1 MGLVREQFEK
11 VGKNS
16 HMTIDDSTSVAPAEA
31 SKPALIDTNYQMNY
45 SEKYQGHFTENQGMF
60 MMSLNVVQNVQKIVR
75 HVEPKADS
83 TPETSPRLGG
93 CYIKPSPKNLVPLVI
108 KSPQPSEYVDIR
120 DVPKVK
126 GLFLGF

>member
-108 KSPQPSEYVDIR
+108 KSPQPAEYVDIR